1 MTEDPITFGQVFQL
15 LVSICKDLTGI
26 LAFVVLVIKP
36 LRERVLGSKDIREG
50 LKCLLRADML
60 RIYYKHKDE
69 KKIRQYELENFNEE
83 YEAYRAYKGNSFM
96 VKINKEVQ
104 TWEVIS

>member
-1 MTEDPITFGQVFQL
+1 MSEFIAEFAKYCGYF
-15 LVSICKDLTGI
+15 TGI
-26 LAFVVLVIKP
+26 AAFVVLIIKP
-36 LRERVLGSKDIREG
+36 IRDKVFGYKDIREG

-60 RIYYKHKDE
+60 RIYYKHKDD
-69 KKIRQYELENFNEE
+69 KKIRQYEMENFNEE

-96 VKINKEVQ
+96 KKVNAEVQ